1 MKISKKFKWP
11 IICALI
17 LVFII
22 LIPLLAVTKSNREE
36 QENSYQKLSIGN
48 CDANTQTCF
57 RVLDES
63 NGSII
68 SIPDKEFLYGVVC
81 TEMPAKF
88 ETEAL
93 KAQAVASYTYFC
105 RKRNLEHAKGSESK
119 YDFTIDTQKAI
130 NYIAKEQ
137 RKTKWGSHFEEYE
150 EKIENAVDSVFG
162 EIIED
167 DGGPILA
174 AYHAISSG
182 KTEKSEDVF
191 GGEVKYLTNVESPGD
206 KVAAGYET
214 TAKIDIE
221 KFKEILISKSSDLKF
236 DADACK
242 WIGEPKRSDGG
253 MVKEIDICGKTFKGR
268 EIRSMFALRSSDFD
282 LWFDKAEN
290 KFIFK
295 VRGYGHGVGMSQYG
309 AQYMALEGND
319 YKKIL
324 SWYYP
329 GTSIVKTD

>member
-1 MKISKKFKWP
+1 MKILKKFKWP
-11 IICALI
+11 IICAFILI
-17 LVFII
+17 FII
-22 LIPLLAVTKSNREE
+22 LIPLLAVTKSSRKE
-36 QENSYQKLSIGN
+36 QENGYGKLSIGN
-48 CDANTQTCF
+48 CDADAQTCF
-57 RVLDES
+57 CVLDQGTG
-63 NGSII
+63 NIMN
-68 SIPDKEFLYGVVC
+68 IPDKEFLYGVVC

-88 ETEAL
+88 ETDAL

-105 RKRNLEHAKGSESK
+105 RKRNLERAKQDGSS
-119 YDFTIDTQKAI
+119 YDFTINTQKAL
-130 NYIAKEQ
+130 NYITKEE
-137 RKTKWGSHFEEYE
+137 RKEKWGSHFDEYE

-167 DGGPILA
+167 EGEPILA

-182 KTEKSEDVF
+182 RTEKSEDVF
-191 GGEVKYLTNVESPGD
+191 GGSVKYLTNVESPGD

-221 KFKEILISKSSDLKF
+221 KFKEILNSKFSGLKF
-236 DADACK
+236 DTLPER
-242 WIGEPKRSDGG
+242 WVGEPKRSSGG
-253 MVKEIDICGKTFKGR
+253 MVKEIDICGKTFKGT

-282 LWFDKAEN
+282 LLFDKAES

-295 VRGYGHGVGMSQYG
+295 VRGYGHGVGMSQHG
-309 AQYMALEGND
+309 AQHMALEGND

-329 GTSIVKTD
+329 GTSIVKTN